1 VILLRS
7 ETTLKKQQMEGD
19 RSSTWQRDREMTFG
33 TMRRIIAP
41 TGTGNLPALPR
52 DWIRRSSASVMTQRK
67 IVPIQ
72 CAFPQAFNSR
82 RHWGRD
88 AARVGVCSVGVCW
101 LALAGTVFAQEPER
115 AISAIPN
122 LDYTYSNLPT
132 QPVGPDDLL
141 ALSVYDS
148 PELTRTV
155 RVDADGNI
163 RLPMLKDPIQVRG
176 MVPSQLESAIA
187 KALTKGNVLVD
198 PIVTVTIVEYQS
210 RPVNVV
216 GAVKTPLVFQ
226 ASRPIPLLDAIARA
240 GGMREDA
247 GSDIVV
253 SKQVLRDGKSVRITQ
268 TIPVRKLI
276 DSADP
281 TLNVMLHG
289 GEEVLVPE
297 ALKIY
302 VVGNVKKPGA
312 YPVKSDEETT
322 ILQLLALSE
331 GLTPFSAKVAYVYRR
346 SPSGTKTEVPVPLA
360 KIMKRQSPDVPLQA
374 NDILYIPDNNGK
386 RLTAETLDRIAG
398 LGSGAA
404 TDYIIWH

>member
-1 VILLRS
+1 
-7 ETTLKKQQMEGD
+7 
-19 RSSTWQRDREMTFG
+19 
-33 TMRRIIAP
+33 
-41 TGTGNLPALPR
+41 
-52 DWIRRSSASVMTQRK
+52 MTQLT
-67 IVPIQ
+67 IAAIQ
-72 CAFPQAFNSR
+72 FAFSEACDAPR
-82 RHWGRD
+82 RWCHV
-88 AARVGVCSVGVCW
+88 AACIACC
-101 LALAGTVFAQEPER
+101 LALGGTLYAQQPER
-115 AISAIPN
+115 ATSMVPN
-122 LDYTYSNLPT
+122 LDYSYSNLPT
-132 QPVGPDDLL
+132 EPVGPDDLL

-148 PELTRTV
+148 PELTRSL

-163 RLPMLKDPIQVRG
+163 RLPMLKDPIQVKG

-216 GAVKTPLVFQ
+216 GAVKNPLVFQ
-226 ASRPIPLLDAIARA
+226 ATRPIPLLDAIARA
-240 GGMREDA
+240 GGLKEDA

-253 SKQVLRDGKSVRITQ
+253 SKEVSLQGKPVRVTE

-276 DSADP
+276 DDADP
-281 TLNVMLHG
+281 ALNVLLHG

-302 VVGNVKKPGA
+302 VVGNVKRPGA
-312 YPVKSDEETT
+312 YPVRNDEETT

-331 GLTPFSAKVAYVYRR
+331 GLTPYSAKIAYVYRR
-346 SPSGTKTEVPVPLA
+346 SPGGTKTEVPVALA

-398 LGSGAA
+398 LGAA
-404 TDYIIWH
+404 TATNYIIWH

>member
-1 VILLRS
+1 MQGAFREADGPLRPLGRMVICGS
-7 ETTLKKQQMEGD
+7 
-19 RSSTWQRDREMTFG
+19 
-33 TMRRIIAP
+33 
-41 TGTGNLPALPR
+41 
-52 DWIRRSSASVMTQRK
+52 
-67 IVPIQ
+67 
-72 CAFPQAFNSR
+72 
-82 RHWGRD
+82 
-88 AARVGVCSVGVCW
+88 VCW
-101 LALAGTVFAQEPER
+101 LALAGALYAQQPER
-115 AISAIPN
+115 SPFPVSN
-122 LDYTYSNLPT
+122 FDYASSNLPT

-163 RLPMLKDPIQVRG
+163 RLPMLKDPILVRG
-176 MVPSQLESAIA
+176 MVPSQLESTIA
-187 KALTKGNVLVD
+187 ASLTRGKVLVD

-226 ASRPIPLLDAIARA
+226 ATRPIPLLDAIARA
-240 GGMREDA
+240 GGIREDA

-253 SKQVLRDGKSVRITQ
+253 SKQVMQAGKPARVTQ

-276 DSADP
+276 DNADP
-281 TLNVMLHG
+281 NLNLMLHG

-302 VVGNVKKPGA
+302 VVGNVRKPGA
-312 YPVKSDEETT
+312 YPVKNDEETT

-331 GLTPFSAKVAYVYRR
+331 GLTPYSAKVAYVYRR
-346 SPSGTKTEVPVPLA
+346 SPGGAKTELPVPLG
-360 KIMKRQSPDVPLQA
+360 KIMKRQAADVALQA

-386 RLTAETLDRIAG
+386 RLTAETIDRIAG
-398 LGSGAA
+398 LGTATA
-404 TDYIIWH
+404 TDFIIWH

>member
-1 VILLRS
+1 
-7 ETTLKKQQMEGD
+7 
-19 RSSTWQRDREMTFG
+19 MTHIHNN
-33 TMRRIIAP
+33 R
-41 TGTGNLPALPR
+41 
-52 DWIRRSSASVMTQRK
+52 
-67 IVPIQ
+67 
-72 CAFPQAFNSR
+72 
-82 RHWGRD
+82 WGRF
-88 AARVGVCSVGVCW
+88 AARAGCW
-101 LALAGTVFAQEPER
+101 LALAGCVYAQQPG
-115 AISAIPN
+115 SPN
-122 LDYTYSNLPT
+122 PGYSYSNLPT

-176 MVPSQLESAIA
+176 MVPSQLETAIVN
-187 KALTKGNVLVD
+187 ALTKGKVLVD

-216 GAVKTPLVFQ
+216 GAVKSPLVFQ
-226 ASRPIPLLDAIARA
+226 ATRPIPLLDAIARA

-253 SKQVLRDGKSVRITQ
+253 SRQVVQDGKPTRVTQ

-276 DSADP
+276 DDADP
-281 TLNVMLHG
+281 SLNVMLHG

-312 YPVKSDEETT
+312 YPVRNDEETT

-331 GLTPFSAKVAYVYRR
+331 GLAPYSAKVAYVYRR
-346 SPSGTKTEVPVPLA
+346 TPSGAKTELPVALA
-360 KIMKRQSPDVPLQA
+360 KIMKRKSPDMPLEP
-374 NDILYIPDNNGK
+374 NDILYIPDNKGQ
-386 RLTAETLDRIAG
+386 RLTAETIDRLAG
-398 LGSGAA
+398 LGTATA
-404 TDYIIWH
+404 TDLIIWH

>member
-1 VILLRS
+1 
-7 ETTLKKQQMEGD
+7 
-19 RSSTWQRDREMTFG
+19 MTFG
-33 TMRRIIAP
+33 IMRRITAP
-41 TGTGNLPALPR
+41 TGTCNYPRPAK
-52 DWIRRSSASVMTQRK
+52 DWIRRSSTSVMTQLT
-67 IVPIQ
+67 IAAIQ
-72 CAFPQAFNSR
+72 FAFLQAWDSARRCRRVVARLGVSSCAVWF
-82 RHWGRD
+82 
-88 AARVGVCSVGVCW
+88 
-101 LALAGTVFAQEPER
+101 LALAGTVYAQQAER
-115 AISAIPN
+115 TPTVPN
-122 LDYTYSNLPT
+122 LDYAYSNLPT

-216 GAVKTPLVFQ
+216 GAVKNPLVFQ
-226 ASRPIPLLDAIARA
+226 ATRPIPLLDAIARA
-240 GGMREDA
+240 GGIREDA

-253 SKQVLRDGKSVRITQ
+253 SKEVLRDGKPARITQ

-276 DSADP
+276 DNADP
-281 TLNVMLHG
+281 ALNVMLHG

-312 YPVKSDEETT
+312 YPVRNDEETT

-331 GLTPFSAKVAYVYRR
+331 GLAPYSAKVAYVYRR
-346 SPSGTKTEVPVPLA
+346 SPGGSKTEVPVPLA
-360 KIMKRQSPDVPLQA
+360 KIMKRQSPDMPLQA

-398 LGSGAA
+398 LGAATA

>member
-1 VILLRS
+1 
-7 ETTLKKQQMEGD
+7 
-19 RSSTWQRDREMTFG
+19 
-33 TMRRIIAP
+33 
-41 TGTGNLPALPR
+41 
-52 DWIRRSSASVMTQRK
+52 MTQSK
-67 IVPIQ
+67 IILGFFSWLLLVGCVYAQ
-72 CAFPQAFNSR
+72 QA
-82 RHWGRD
+82 
-88 AARVGVCSVGVCW
+88 
-101 LALAGTVFAQEPER
+101 ER
-115 AISAIPN
+115 AISPGSN
-122 LDYTYSNLPT
+122 VDYTYSNLPT

-141 ALSVYDS
+141 AVSVYDS

-163 RLPMLKDPIQVRG
+163 RLPMLKDPIQVQG

-187 KALTKGNVLVD
+187 KSLTRGKVLVD

-216 GAVKTPLVFQ
+216 GAVKNPLVFQ
-226 ASRPIPLLDAIARA
+226 ATRPIPLLDAIARA
-240 GGMREDA
+240 GGLREDA

-253 SKQVLRDGKSVRITQ
+253 SRQVVRDGKPVRNTE

-276 DSADP
+276 DHADP

-312 YPVKSDEETT
+312 YPIKSDEETT

-331 GLTPFSAKVAYVYRR
+331 GLTPYSAKVAYVYRR
-346 SPSGTKTEVPVPLA
+346 TPGGAKTEVPIELA
-360 KIMKRQSPDVPLQA
+360 KIMKRKSPDVPLQA
-374 NDILYIPDNNGK
+374 NDILYIPDNKGQ
-386 RLTAETLDRIAG
+386 RLTAQTIDRLAG
-398 LGSGAA
+398 LGTATA

>member
-1 VILLRS
+1 MRQPVAAACQRPAA
-7 ETTLKKQQMEGD
+7 D
-19 RSSTWQRDREMTFG
+19 R
-33 TMRRIIAP
+33 
-41 TGTGNLPALPR
+41 TGPPR
-52 DWIRRSSASVMTQRK
+52 AFVMTQIK
-67 IVPIQ
+67 TIQ
-72 CAFPQAFNSR
+72 SVFHSFDPWR
-82 RHWGRD
+82 WGRL
-88 AARVGVCSVGVCW
+88 AARTGCCW
-101 LALAGTVFAQEPER
+101 LLLAGCLYAQQPDR
-115 AISAIPN
+115 SLSTGSN
-122 LDYTYSNLPT
+122 LEYAYSNLPT

-155 RVDADGNI
+155 RVDANGNI
-163 RLPMLKDPIQVRG
+163 RLPMLKDPIPVRG
-176 MVPSQLESAIA
+176 LVPSQVETTIA
-187 KALTKGNVLVD
+187 KSLTQGKVLVD

-216 GAVKTPLVFQ
+216 GAVKNPLVFQ
-226 ASRPIPLLDAIARA
+226 ATRPIPLLDAIARA

-253 SKQVLRDGKSVRITQ
+253 SREVVQDGKPARVTQ

-276 DSADP
+276 DNADP
-281 TLNVMLHG
+281 SANVMLHG

-312 YPVKSDEETT
+312 YPVRNDEETT

-331 GLTPFSAKVAYVYRR
+331 GLTPYSAKVAYVYRR
-346 SPSGTKTEVPVPLA
+346 APGGTKTEVPIELA
-360 KIMKRQSPDVPLQA
+360 KIMKRKSPDVPLQA
-374 NDILYIPDNNGK
+374 NDILYIPDNKGQ
-386 RLTAETLDRIAG
+386 RLTAQTIDRLTG
-398 LGSGAA
+398 LGTATA

>member
-1 VILLRS
+1 
-7 ETTLKKQQMEGD
+7 
-19 RSSTWQRDREMTFG
+19 MTQHK
-33 TMRRIIAP
+33 IAP
-41 TGTGNLPALPR
+41 
-52 DWIRRSSASVMTQRK
+52 
-67 IVPIQ
+67 IQ
-72 CAFPQAFNSR
+72 FAFAQAAP
-82 RHWGRD
+82 RHWGR
-88 AARVGVCSVGVCW
+88 AVAHIGVCLAGVCC
-101 LALAGTVFAQEPER
+101 LTLAGPVYAQQAER
-115 AISAIPN
+115 AFSTVPN
-122 LDYTYSNLPT
+122 LDYGYSNLPT

-216 GAVKTPLVFQ
+216 GAVKNPLVFQ
-226 ASRPIPLLDAIARA
+226 ATRPIPLLDAIARA

-253 SKQVLRDGKSVRITQ
+253 SKEVMRNGKPVRITQ

-276 DSADP
+276 DDADP
-281 TLNVMLHG
+281 ALNVMLHG

-302 VVGNVKKPGA
+302 VVGDVKKPGA
-312 YPVKSDEETT
+312 YPVKNDEETT

-331 GLTPFSAKVAYVYRR
+331 GLTPYSAKVAYVYRR
-346 SPSGTKTEVPVPLA
+346 SPGGTKTEVPVPLA
-360 KIMKRQSPDVPLQA
+360 KIMKRKSPDVPLQA

-386 RLTAETLDRIAG
+386 RLTAETIDRIAG
-398 LGSGAA
+398 LGTATA

>member
-1 VILLRS
+1 M
-7 ETTLKKQQMEGD
+7 TQLK
-19 RSSTWQRDREMTFG
+19 
-33 TMRRIIAP
+33 IAAIQFAF
-41 TGTGNLPALPR
+41 LPATP
-52 DWIRRSSASVMTQRK
+52 
-67 IVPIQ
+67 
-72 CAFPQAFNSR
+72 
-82 RHWGRD
+82 RHWGL
-88 AARVGVCSVGVCW
+88 AVARMGVCW
-101 LALAGTVFAQEPER
+101 LTLAGAVYAQQPER
-115 AISAIPN
+115 ASSTAPN
-122 LDYTYSNLPT
+122 LDYAFSNLPT

-216 GAVKTPLVFQ
+216 GAVKNPLVFQ
-226 ASRPIPLLDAIARA
+226 ATRPIPLLDAIARA

-253 SKQVLRDGKSVRITQ
+253 SKEVVQDGKPARITQ

-276 DSADP
+276 DNADP
-281 TLNVMLHG
+281 ALNVMLHG

-312 YPVKSDEETT
+312 YPVRNDEETT

-331 GLTPFSAKVAYVYRR
+331 GLTPYSAKVAYVYRR
-346 SPSGTKTEVPVPLA
+346 SPGGTKTEVPVPLA
-360 KIMKRQSPDVPLQA
+360 QIMKRKSPDVPLQA

-398 LGSGAA
+398 LGTATA

>member
-1 VILLRS
+1 
-7 ETTLKKQQMEGD
+7 
-19 RSSTWQRDREMTFG
+19 
-33 TMRRIIAP
+33 
-41 TGTGNLPALPR
+41 
-52 DWIRRSSASVMTQRK
+52 MTQSK
-67 IVPIQ
+67 IILG
-72 CAFPQAFNSR
+72 FFS
-82 RHWGRD
+82 
-88 AARVGVCSVGVCW
+88 W
-101 LALAGTVFAQEPER
+101 LLLAGCVYGQQTER
-115 AISAIPN
+115 AISAGSSF
-122 LDYTYSNLPT
+122 DYTYSNLPT

-141 ALSVYDS
+141 AVSVYDS

-163 RLPMLKDPIQVRG
+163 RLPMLKDPIQVQG

-187 KALTKGNVLVD
+187 KSLTKGKVLVD

-216 GAVKTPLVFQ
+216 GAVKNPLVFQ
-226 ASRPIPLLDAIARA
+226 ATRPIPLLDAIARA
-240 GGMREDA
+240 GGLREDA

-253 SKQVLRDGKSVRITQ
+253 SQQVVRDGKPARTTE

-276 DSADP
+276 DHADP
-281 TLNVMLHG
+281 SLNIMLHG

-312 YPVKSDEETT
+312 YPIKNDEETT

-331 GLTPFSAKVAYVYRR
+331 GLTPYSAKVAYVYRR
-346 SPSGTKTEVPVPLA
+346 TPGGTKAEVPIELA
-360 KIMKRQSPDVPLQA
+360 KIMKRKSPDVPLQA
-374 NDILYIPDNNGK
+374 NDILYIPDNKGQ
-386 RLTAETLDRIAG
+386 RLTAQTIDRLAG
-398 LGSGAA
+398 LGTATA

>member
-1 VILLRS
+1 
-7 ETTLKKQQMEGD
+7 
-19 RSSTWQRDREMTFG
+19 MTFG
-33 TMRRIIAP
+33 TVRRITAP
-41 TGTGNLPALPR
+41 TGTASGPPSTG
-52 DWIRRSSASVMTQRK
+52 IRRSSASVMTQLT
-67 IVPIQ
+67 IAAIQ
-72 CAFPQAFNSR
+72 FAFLQVRDSAR
-82 RHWGRD
+82 RWGR
-88 AARVGVCSVGVCW
+88 AVVRMGVCSLSVCL
-101 LALAGTVFAQEPER
+101 LALAGNLYAQQAER
-115 AISAIPN
+115 AVSSAPN
-122 LDYTYSNLPT
+122 LDYAYSNLPT

-163 RLPMLKDPIQVRG
+163 RLPMLKDSVQVRG

-216 GAVKTPLVFQ
+216 GAVKNPLVFQ
-226 ASRPIPLLDAIARA
+226 ATRPIPLLDAIARA
-240 GGMREDA
+240 GGIREDA

-253 SKQVLRDGKSVRITQ
+253 SKEVMTDGKPTRITQ

-276 DSADP
+276 DNADP
-281 TLNVMLHG
+281 ALNVMLHG

-312 YPVKSDEETT
+312 YPVRNDEETT

-331 GLTPFSAKVAYVYRR
+331 GLTPYSSKVAYVYRR
-346 SPSGTKTEVPVPLA
+346 SPGGSKTEVPVPLA

-398 LGSGAA
+398 LGTATA

>member
-1 VILLRS
+1 MTHTGKTQFVFRGGSSCPWIL
-7 ETTLKKQQMEGD
+7 
-19 RSSTWQRDREMTFG
+19 
-33 TMRRIIAP
+33 
-41 TGTGNLPALPR
+41 
-52 DWIRRSSASVMTQRK
+52 
-67 IVPIQ
+67 
-72 CAFPQAFNSR
+72 
-82 RHWGRD
+82 
-88 AARVGVCSVGVCW
+88 CW
-101 LALAGTVFAQEPER
+101 LVLAGCAYAQQPER
-115 AISAIPN
+115 SVSTAPGLEYS
-122 LDYTYSNLPT
+122 YSNLPT

-163 RLPMLKDPIQVRG
+163 RLPMLKNPIQVRG
-176 MVPSQLESAIA
+176 MVPSQLESTIA
-187 KALTKGNVLVD
+187 TALTKGKVLVD

-226 ASRPIPLLDAIARA
+226 ATRPIPLLDAIARA

-253 SKQVLRDGKSVRITQ
+253 SRQVVQDGKPARITQ

-276 DSADP
+276 DNADP
-281 TLNVMLHG
+281 SLNVLLHG

-312 YPVKSDEETT
+312 YPVRSDEETT

-331 GLTPFSAKVAYVYRR
+331 GLAPYSAKVAYVYRR
-346 SPSGTKTEVPVPLA
+346 APGGAKTEVPIELA
-360 KIMKRQSPDVPLQA
+360 KIMQRKSPDVPLQA
-374 NDILYIPDNNGK
+374 NDVLYIPDNKGQ
-386 RLTAETLDRIAG
+386 RLTAQAIDRLTG
-398 LGSGAA
+398 LGASTA
-404 TDYIIWH
+404 TNYIIWH

>member
-1 VILLRS
+1 
-7 ETTLKKQQMEGD
+7 
-19 RSSTWQRDREMTFG
+19 
-33 TMRRIIAP
+33 
-41 TGTGNLPALPR
+41 
-52 DWIRRSSASVMTQRK
+52 MTQLT
-67 IVPIQ
+67 IAAIQ
-72 CAFPQAFNSR
+72 FAFLQARDNA
-82 RHWGRD
+82 RHWGR
-88 AARVGVCSVGVCW
+88 A
-101 LALAGTVFAQEPER
+101 LATAGACLLVLAGTVYAQQSER
-115 AISAIPN
+115 PVSTVPN
-122 LDYTYSNLPT
+122 LDYAYSNLPT

-163 RLPMLKDPIQVRG
+163 RLPMLKDPVQVRG

-187 KALTKGNVLVD
+187 RALTQGNVLVD

-216 GAVKTPLVFQ
+216 GAVKNPLVFQ
-226 ASRPIPLLDAIARA
+226 ATRPIPLLDAIARA
-240 GGMREDA
+240 GGIREDA

-253 SKQVLRDGKSVRITQ
+253 SKEIMQDGKPARTTQ

-276 DSADP
+276 DNADP
-281 TLNVMLHG
+281 ALNVMLHG

-312 YPVKSDEETT
+312 YPVKSDEGTT
-322 ILQLLALSE
+322 ILEMLALSE
-331 GLTPFSAKVAYVYRR
+331 GLTPYSAKVAYVYRR
-346 SPSGTKTEVPVPLA
+346 SPGGTKTEVPVPLA

-398 LGSGAA
+398 LGTATA

>member
-1 VILLRS
+1 M
-7 ETTLKKQQMEGD
+7 THLKK
-19 RSSTWQRDREMTFG
+19 
-33 TMRRIIAP
+33 IAEFQ
-41 TGTGNLPALPR
+41 LL
-52 DWIRRSSASVMTQRK
+52 ISRK
-67 IVPIQ
+67 IVDP
-72 CAFPQAFNSR
+72 SR
-82 RHWGRD
+82 PWGR
-88 AARVGVCSVGVCW
+88 AVALVSACW
-101 LALAGTVFAQEPER
+101 LVMTGSAYGQQPER
-115 AISAIPN
+115 TVATASN
-122 LDYTYSNLPT
+122 FDYAYSNLPT

-163 RLPMLKDPIQVRG
+163 RLPMLKDAIQVRG

-187 KALTKGNVLVD
+187 RALTKGNVLVD
-198 PIVTVTIVEYQS
+198 PVVTVTIVEYQS

-216 GAVKTPLVFQ
+216 GAVKNPLVFQ
-226 ASRPIPLLDAIARA
+226 ATRPIPLLDAIARA
-240 GGMREDA
+240 GGIREDA

-253 SKQVLRDGKSVRITQ
+253 SKEAMQDGKPTRVTQ

-276 DSADP
+276 DNADP
-281 TLNVMLHG
+281 SLNVMLHG

-312 YPVKSDEETT
+312 YPIRSDEETT

-331 GLTPFSAKVAYVYRR
+331 GLTPYSAKVAYVYRR
-346 SPSGTKTEVPVPLA
+346 APGGAKTEVPVELG
-360 KIMKRQSPDVPLQA
+360 KIMKRKSPDVPLQA
-374 NDILYIPDNNGK
+374 NDILYIPDNKGQ
-386 RLTAETLDRIAG
+386 RLTAETIDRLAG
-398 LGSGAA
+398 LGTATA

>member
-1 VILLRS
+1 
-7 ETTLKKQQMEGD
+7 
-19 RSSTWQRDREMTFG
+19 
-33 TMRRIIAP
+33 MRRITA
-41 TGTGNLPALPR
+41 GTGKTSQRPAK
-52 DWIRRSSASVMTQRK
+52 DWIRRSSASVMTHLK
-67 IVPIQ
+67 IAAMPFVFREAAPRQ
-72 CAFPQAFNSR
+72 
-82 RHWGRD
+82 WGLMVMRG
-88 AARVGVCSVGVCW
+88 AACW
-101 LALAGTVFAQEPER
+101 LALAGAVYAQQPER
-115 AISAIPN
+115 AVSRVSN
-122 LDYTYSNLPT
+122 LDYAYSNLPT

-176 MVPSQLESAIA
+176 MVPSQLESTIA
-187 KALTKGNVLVD
+187 ASLTKGKVLVD

-216 GAVKTPLVFQ
+216 GAVKDPLVFQ
-226 ASRPIPLLDAIARA
+226 ATRPIPLLDAIARA
-240 GGMREDA
+240 GGIREDA

-253 SKQVLRDGKSVRITQ
+253 SKQVMQDGKPTRITE

-276 DSADP
+276 DNADP
-281 TLNVMLHG
+281 SLNVMLHG

-312 YPVKSDEETT
+312 YPVKNDEETT

-331 GLTPFSAKVAYVYRR
+331 GLTPYSAKVAYVYRR
-346 SPSGTKTEVPVPLA
+346 STGGTKTEVPVELA
-360 KIMKRQSPDVPLQA
+360 KIMKRKAPDVALQA

-398 LGSGAA
+398 LGTATA

>member
-1 VILLRS
+1 
-7 ETTLKKQQMEGD
+7 
-19 RSSTWQRDREMTFG
+19 
-33 TMRRIIAP
+33 
-41 TGTGNLPALPR
+41 
-52 DWIRRSSASVMTQRK
+52 MTQLK
-67 IVPIQ
+67 IAAIQ
-72 CAFPQAFNSR
+72 FAFPQAAP
-82 RHWGRD
+82 RHWGI
-88 AARVGVCSVGVCW
+88 AVARIGLCC
-101 LALAGTVFAQEPER
+101 LALTGIVCAQQAER
-115 AISAIPN
+115 AVSTAPN
-122 LDYTYSNLPT
+122 LEYGYSNLPT
-132 QPVGPDDLL
+132 QPIGPDDLL

-187 KALTKGNVLVD
+187 KSLTKGNVLVD

-216 GAVKTPLVFQ
+216 GAVKNPLVFQ
-226 ASRPIPLLDAIARA
+226 ATRPIPLLDAIARA

-253 SKQVLRDGKSVRITQ
+253 SKEVMQDGKPARITQ

-276 DSADP
+276 DNADP
-281 TLNVMLHG
+281 ALNVMLHG

-312 YPVKSDEETT
+312 YPVRNDEETT

-331 GLTPFSAKVAYVYRR
+331 GLTPYSSNVAYVYRR
-346 SPSGTKTEVPVPLA
+346 SPGGSKTEVPVPLA

-398 LGSGAA
+398 LGTATA

>member
-1 VILLRS
+1 MPNHQAYKGASRYRQLS
-7 ETTLKKQQMEGD
+7 
-19 RSSTWQRDREMTFG
+19 
-33 TMRRIIAP
+33 RR
-41 TGTGNLPALPR
+41 PARGRTRLPR
-52 DWIRRSSASVMTQRK
+52 PFVMTHLK
-67 IVPIQ
+67 TIAVL
-72 CAFPQAFNSR
+72 
-82 RHWGRD
+82 
-88 AARVGVCSVGVCW
+88 CS
-101 LALAGTVFAQEPER
+101 LMLAGCACAQQSGGTP
-115 AISAIPN
+115 AVSNFISS
-122 LDYTYSNLPT
+122 YSNLPT

-155 RVDADGNI
+155 RVDAAGNI

-187 KALTKGNVLVD
+187 GALTTGKVLVD

-216 GAVKTPLVFQ
+216 GAVKNPLVFQ
-226 ASRPIPLLDAIARA
+226 ATRPIPLLDAIARA

-247 GSDIVV
+247 GSDILV
-253 SKQVLRDGKSVRITQ
+253 SQEIMRGGKPARITQ

-276 DSADP
+276 DNADP
-281 TLNVMLHG
+281 GLNVLLHG

-312 YPVKSDEETT
+312 YPVRNDEETT

-331 GLTPFSAKVAYVYRR
+331 GLAPYSGKIAYVYRR
-346 SPSGTKTEVPVPLA
+346 SSGGAKTEVPVELA
-360 KIMKRQSPDVPLQA
+360 KIMKRKSPDVPLQA

-386 RLTAETLDRIAG
+386 RLTAETLDRLAG
-398 LGSGAA
+398 IGGATA
-404 TDYIIWH
+404 TNYIIWH

>member
-1 VILLRS
+1 
-7 ETTLKKQQMEGD
+7 
-19 RSSTWQRDREMTFG
+19 MTQLTMAAIQFG
-33 TMRRIIAP
+33 FLQAAPRGWGRAVARIGVCCLAL
-41 TGTGNLPALPR
+41 TGT
-52 DWIRRSSASVMTQRK
+52 V
-67 IVPIQ
+67 
-72 CAFPQAFNSR
+72 CAQQA
-82 RHWGRD
+82 
-88 AARVGVCSVGVCW
+88 
-101 LALAGTVFAQEPER
+101 ER
-115 AISAIPN
+115 AVSSV
-122 LDYTYSNLPT
+122 DYAYSNLPT

-176 MVPSQLESAIA
+176 MIPSQLESAIA

-216 GAVKTPLVFQ
+216 GAVKNPLVFQ
-226 ASRPIPLLDAIARA
+226 ATRPIPLLDAIARA
-240 GGMREDA
+240 GGIREDA

-253 SKQVLRDGKSVRITQ
+253 SKEIVQDGKPARITQ

-276 DSADP
+276 DNADP
-281 TLNVMLHG
+281 ALNVMLHG

-312 YPVKSDEETT
+312 YPVKSDEGTT
-322 ILQLLALSE
+322 ILEMLALSE
-331 GLTPFSAKVAYVYRR
+331 GLTPYSAKVAYVYRR
-346 SPSGTKTEVPVPLA
+346 SPGGTKTEVPVPLA

-398 LGSGAA
+398 LGTATA